1 MTERDAAVTLKGAP
15 KTLLGDE
22 LQAGD
27 PAPSFQLT
35 ATDFSAKTLGD
46 YAGKVKL
53 LITVPSLD
61 TPICDTE
68 IRRFNEEAAKLGDNV
83 VTLVVSMDLP
93 PAQSRWC
100 GAANA
105 ENVHTLSDFMDHSFG
120 HDYGVRIKEMGLLA
134 RTVMVVDADDKVQYV
149 QLVKEVAEQ
158 PDFDAALAA
167 VKSIAG

>member
-1 MTERDAAVTLKGAP
+1 MTERDAAVTLKGTP

-22 LQAGD
+22 LKVGD
-27 PAPSFQLT
+27 AAPAFSLT
-35 ATDFSAKTLGD
+35 ATNFSPKTLAD

-53 LITVPSLD
+53 LVTVPSLD

-105 ENVHTLSDFMDHSFG
+105 ENVHTLSDFMDHCFG

-134 RTVMVVDADDKVQYV
+134 RTVMVIDAADKVRYV

-167 VKSIAG
+167 VKSVVG